1 MVSPTIS
8 QVVTKWINTDS
19 PFSHFKNQ
27 QQSLLYLIDQM
38 GTEIN
43 DSAEANININ
53 VIPN

>member
-1 MVSPTIS
+1 
-8 QVVTKWINTDS
+8 
-19 PFSHFKNQ
+19 
-27 QQSLLYLIDQM
+27 M